1 MRNGQWRRQW
11 GWLSGL
17 WLLLVVSPGAAQPW
31 RPDVRVL
38 ETLQAGQVNWT
49 DNLVL
54 SRERATSAS
63 RRTADAAISTAAT
76 QAARQRLLT
85 ALTEVRLDASR
96 LLGAVVQESPALRQ
110 ALEEAVADAEVYEM
124 HYFPGGT
131 VESAVQLPLRGRFM
145 TLLLPANAVSSGG
158 ADEPSPAAVY
168 TGVVIDARGL
178 AIQSALLPRIVD
190 ESGQTLYAPEV
201 VDPVL
206 AAQRGY
212 IAYAHAFDRTPT
224 QERIGTNPLVLRA
237 HRISGEAR
245 VDLVLRS
252 TDAAQ
257 LRDYPT
263 TQRLLQRCQVL
274 IVR

>member
-1 MRNGQWRRQW
+1 
-11 GWLSGL
+11 
-17 WLLLVVSPGAAQPW
+17 
-31 RPDVRVL
+31 VRVL
-38 ETLQAGQVNWT
+38 ETLPAGQVNWT
-49 DNLVL
+49 DSLVL
-54 SRERATSAS
+54 SRERATSAT

-76 QAARQRLLT
+76 QAAQQRLLT
-85 ALTEVRLDASR
+85 VLTEVRLDASR
-96 LLGAVVQESPALRQ
+96 LLGTVIQESPALRQ
-110 ALEEAVADAEVYEM
+110 ALEEAVADAEVYEV

-145 TLLLPANAVSSGG
+145 TLLLPASAIPSAG
-158 ADEPSPAAVY
+158 ADAPSAAAVY

-178 AIQSALLPRIVD
+178 AIQPALLPRIVD

-212 IAYAHAFDRTPT
+212 IAYAHAFDQAPT
-224 QERIGTNPLVLRA
+224 QERIGTHPLVLRA
-237 HRISGEAR
+237 HRVSGEAR